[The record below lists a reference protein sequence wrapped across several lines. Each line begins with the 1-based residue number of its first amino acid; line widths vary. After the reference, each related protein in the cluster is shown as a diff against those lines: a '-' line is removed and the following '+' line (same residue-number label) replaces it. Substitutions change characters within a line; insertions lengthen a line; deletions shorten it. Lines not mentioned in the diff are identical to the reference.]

1 MAGMEEFVASP
12 LDGFLDCCTK
22 VLLLI
27 FTDNYEL
34 DLTGLGDNCHKEN
47 TNSESNLQLTEIG
60 ELVAVQIRADHTSI
74 LSRVVTPGNLA
85 FEQQNQNHQSQNN
98 LLTPKEIM

>member
-1 MAGMEEFVASP
+1 M
-12 LDGFLDCCTK
+12 
-22 VLLLI
+22 
-27 FTDNYEL
+27 
-34 DLTGLGDNCHKEN
+34 
-47 TNSESNLQLTEIG
+47 
-60 ELVAVQIRADHTSI
+60 AVQMRADHTSI

>member
-1 MAGMEEFVASP
+1 MITVI
-12 LDGFLDCCTK
+12 K
-22 VLLLI
+22 
-27 FTDNYEL
+27 
-34 DLTGLGDNCHKEN
+34 K
-47 TNSESNLQLTEIG
+47 TNSESHLQLTEIG
-60 ELVAVQIRADHTSI
+60 ELVAVQMRADQTLI